1 MLEARTFVDKAREV
15 KRPGQPRVGIDTGGT
30 FTDLV
35 VQDPDGTER
44 VHKLPTTPE
53 NPARAVLEG
62 LRHVLGRDPS
72 SDVTVIHGTTV
83 ATNALLERKGSLR
96 TALVT
101 NEGFEDLIEIGRQT
115 RPQIYA
121 LQIER
126 PAALV
131 PRELRFGVPTRTFA
145 DGSTRA
151 APAEAL
157 RDLVARLRA
166 ARVDAVAV
174 SLLHSYVSPD
184 EERRI
189 GAALRELSVPV
200 TLSSELLPVVREYER
215 TATTVANAY
224 LAPLFTRYL
233 DDLGAALRG
242 ARLRIMQSSGGSC
255 SAARARAEPVHVV
268 LSGPAGGAI
277 GALREG
283 IAAGFSRVVSLDMGG
298 TSTDVCVLDGRVEAR
313 TRSSVGGVP
322 VAVPTLDVHTVGA
335 GGGSIAWRDEGGALR
350 VGPRSAG
357 AVPGP
362 VAYGRGGDRPT
373 LTDAHVVLG
382 TVRPD
387 RFLGGRI
394 PLDRAA
400 ATAAIDR
407 LARELGVDRLR
418 AARGIVQIAIAH
430 MERALRVVTVQRGI
444 DPRGFTLVAF
454 GGAGPLHALE
464 LAQRLGMKRALV
476 PRDPGALSARGMLA
490 APVVL
495 FAQRSVHEDARAED
509 ALARHARELGAEVEA
524 SLAAEE
530 VDEKTVEVSVLAR
543 YSGQAHELEVPFGPD
558 LVARFHAMHEARNG
572 YRDESRRVEVVTLR
586 ARGSGPVPLLVA
598 RSAALEHGDGSRARV
613 GRERIVFADGEHE
626 ASLVDRD
633 LLRPGDV
640 VAGPAVVFDPTAT
653 TVVPPGAR
661 AEVDSFSNLVL
672 A

>member
-1 MLEARTFVDKAREV
+1 MHEV
-15 KRPGQPRVGIDTGGT
+15 KRPGQPRVGIDEGGT

-35 VQDPDGTER
+35 IQDPDGRER
-44 VHKLPTTPE
+44 VHKLPSTPE

-62 LRHVLGRDPS
+62 LRQVLGRDPS

-83 ATNALLERKGSLR
+83 ATNALLERRGSR

-101 NEGFEDLIEIGRQT
+101 NEGFEDLIEIGRQN
-115 RPQIYA
+115 RPDIYA
-121 LQIER
+121 LRIER
-126 PAALV
+126 PQALV
-131 PRELRFGVPTRTFA
+131 ARELRFGVASRTLA
-145 DGSTRA
+145 DGSTKRA
-151 APAEAL
+151 TDEAIH
-157 RDLVARLRA
+157 DLVARVKA
-166 ARVDAVAV
+166 AKVDAVAV
-174 SLLHSYVSPD
+174 SLLHSYAVPD

-189 GAALRELSVPV
+189 GAALRELGVPV
-200 TLSSELLPVVREYER
+200 TLSSDLLPVVREYER

-233 DDLGAALRG
+233 DDLGAALKG
-242 ARLRIMQSSGGSC
+242 AHLRIMQSSGGSF
-255 SAARARAEPVHVV
+255 SAARARSEPVQVV

-283 IAAGFSRVVSLDMGG
+283 IAAGSPRVVSLDMGG
-298 TSTDVCVLDGRVEAR
+298 TSTDVCVLDGRIEAR
-313 TRSSVGGVP
+313 SRSSVGGVP

-362 VAYGRGGDRPT
+362 VSYGRGGDRPT

-382 TVRPD
+382 TVRHD

-400 ATAAIDR
+400 ATRAIDL

-418 AARGIVQIAIAH
+418 AARGIVQVAIAH

-495 FAQRSVHEDARAED
+495 FAQRSVHEDARAGD
-509 ALARHARELGAEVEA
+509 RLDRHARDLQAEVEA
-524 SLAAEE
+524 ELAREDVVEKSVSL
-530 VDEKTVEVSVLAR
+530 SVLAR
-543 YSGQAHELEVPFGPD
+543 YVGQAHELELPFGPGAVD
-558 LVARFHAMHEARNG
+558 RFHEVHEQRNG
-572 YRDESRRVEVVTLR
+572 YRDESRRVEVVTVR
-586 ARGSGPVPLLVA
+586 ARGSGPVPPLVSVA
-598 RSAALEHGDGSRARV
+598 VPLSPGDGSHARFGV
-613 GRERIVFADGEHE
+613 ERIAFAEGEHD
-626 ASLVDRD
+626 AWLVDRER
-633 LLRPGDV
+633 LRPGDV
-640 VAGPAVVFDPTAT
+640 VLGPAVIVDPTAT
-653 TVVPPGAR
+653 TVVSPGTR
-661 AEVDSFSNLVL
+661 AEVDGLSNLIL